1 MEVMNSGSWI
11 NVPRSFA
18 AIVLALVVVLGMVPS
33 AAAQVTAG
41 SVPVIEEAESI
52 FRQGVDAY
60 EAGDYG
66 MAYRRLRLV
75 IDGHEF
81 NRVTTAAEAM
91 AIKALYRQGRYEHT
105 VELADSFLRRYGTS
119 RYVDE
124 VRRVRGFASEQQR
137 EQERRLPTIQLGVVL
152 PMTGANPVTQSLFNG
167 IRIAVDAHNRTSG
180 DVRPVRM
187 IFRDSHNDPTTAREA
202 VADLARENVDV
213 IIGPIFSDEAKAAA
227 DEAER
232 RGVTLITP
240 LATDED
246 VAAGRRY
253 VFQANPPLSARGRF
267 MARQAMR
274 DGLTRFGVAARLHDQ
289 VAEQMAEG
297 FQDELLQRGIEVAFY
312 ELVESNAAW
321 AEIEHL
327 VGADTLAQVEAVY
340 VALAG
345 TNSTSQAQSLLRGLS
360 EAGSQPMILGSDGWH
375 DLPPRD
381 ELSRYQTT
389 YATDFYVDSRS
400 DGVRRFDDAF
410 RDFAGVAPDRPAYTG
425 YDVTTYVLS
434 RRLDNPRA
442 DLHDILHHDI
452 SYQGLGTRIDFSNG
466 NVNQALYVFGY
477 RDGRLELLR

>member
-1 MEVMNSGSWI
+1 MGVMNRQRRMTIS
-11 NVPRSFA
+11 RSIAGAVF
-18 AIVLALVVVLGMVPS
+18 ALVFFVGMVP
-33 AAAQVTAG
+33 AAGAQVTAG

-60 EAGDYG
+60 DAGDYG
-66 MAYRRLRLV
+66 MAYRRFRLV
-75 IDGHEF
+75 MDGQEF

-91 AIKALYRQGRYEHT
+91 AVKALYRQERYEHA
-105 VELADSFLRRYGTS
+105 VELADSFLRRYATS

-124 VRRVRGFASEQQR
+124 VRRVRGFANEQL
-137 EQERRLPTIQLGVVL
+137 QERARRLPTIQLGVVL
-152 PMTGANPVTQSLFNG
+152 PMTGASPVTQSLFNG

-187 IFRDSHNDPTTAREA
+187 IFRDTHNDPTTAREA
-202 VADLARENVDV
+202 VADLAREGVDV
-213 IIGPIFSDEAKAAA
+213 IIGPIFSDEAIAAA

-246 VAAGRRY
+246 VAVGRRH

-274 DGLTRFGVAARLHDQ
+274 DGMSRFGVAARLNDQ
-289 VAEQMAEG
+289 VAERMAEG
-297 FQDELLQRGIEVAFY
+297 FQDELLQRGLDVLFY
-312 ELVESNAAW
+312 ELIESNLAW
-321 AEIEHL
+321 SDIEQL
-327 VGADTLAQVEAVY
+327 VGPDTLGQVEAVY
-340 VALAG
+340 VAIAG
-345 TNSTSQAQSLLRGLS
+345 ANSTSQVQSLLRGLS
-360 EAGSQPMILGSDGWH
+360 EADANPQILGSDGWH
-375 DLPPRD
+375 DLPARD

-389 YATDFYVDSRS
+389 YATDYYVDGRS

-410 RDFAGVAPDRPAYTG
+410 RDFAGIGPDRPAYTG

-434 RRLDNPRA
+434 RRLANPDEA
-442 DLHDILHHDI
+442 LHDILHNDV

-466 NVNQALYVFGY
+466 NVNQALFVFGY
-477 RDGRLELLR
+477 RNGQLELLR